1 MIDLSSIKKYIDEPD
16 SFTTSFIIHE
26 IKSVGIDLF
35 LEHNFYIL
43 DCTRVYK
50 DGLRSMQTIG
60 YPYRHAITEIVFTI
74 KNYVEENK
82 QNEYFERLLKYHSN
96 NIEYEQINSPI
107 WYGTEKDRRKY
118 EKQYNCD
125 NSSKSKRKTIKKQDV
140 DLKDI
145 PKKQTAAE
153 KKLAARVAKI
163 NALSFKIKPKIKL

>member
-1 MIDLSSIKKYIDEPD
+1 MIDLSPIQKYIDEPD
-16 SFTTSFIIHE
+16 SFMISFVPHE
-26 IKSVGIDLF
+26 IQRVGLDSF
-35 LEHNFYIL
+35 LEYNFYSL

-50 DGLRSMQTIG
+50 NSLRSMQTIG
-60 YPYRHAITEIVFTI
+60 YPYRHTITEIVFTI

-82 QNEYFERLLKYHSN
+82 QDEYFERLLKCHSN

-118 EKQYNCD
+118 EKQYD
-125 NSSKSKRKTIKKQDV
+125 DSYSSKPKIKHVKQQDI
-140 DLKDI
+140 DFSDI

-163 NALSFKIKPKIKL
+163 NALSFKIKPKN